1 MWIDSQNKRLVA
13 LKGELIDRVR
23 FGYGLLGHINKGG
36 SFAIHR
42 LQVSPSHWR
51 TDLIDIHVSGRVILF
66 KTVNKEQHE
75 VRSEFRAV
83 PGSLTLE
90 QAEAMLK
97 QSAVIAL
104 HTGLN

>member
-1 MWIDSQNKRLVA
+1 MWIDPQNKRLVA
-13 LKGELIDRVR
+13 LKGDLINRVD

-36 SFAIHR
+36 TFVIRR
-42 LQVSPSHWR
+42 LRVSANHWR
-51 TDLIDIHVSGRVILF
+51 ADLIDIHVSGRVILF

-75 VRSEFRAV
+75 ARSEFRAV
-83 PGSLTLE
+83 PGDLTVE

-97 QSAVIAL
+97 QRAIIAG